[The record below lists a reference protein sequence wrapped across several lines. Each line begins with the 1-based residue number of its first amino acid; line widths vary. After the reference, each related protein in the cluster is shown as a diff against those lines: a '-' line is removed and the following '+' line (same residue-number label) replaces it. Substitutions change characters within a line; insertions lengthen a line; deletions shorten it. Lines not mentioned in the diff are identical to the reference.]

1 MQDEL
6 KALETAIDRVE
17 TEITKRFNQPT
28 NASLNPY
35 RDMVLEEVAQEIEKM
50 KGFGKDTLSSFG
62 IFIRGM
68 KR

>member
-17 TEITKRFNQPT
+17 TAITKRFNQPT

-50 KGFGKDTLSSFG
+50 KGFGQDTISSFA
-62 IFIRGM
+62 IFVRNM
-68 KR
+68 K